1 MAGRA
6 TNMIDAPT
14 RRDRVA
20 SEELAGEVRL
30 KSPSKDGQL
39 NPACWVPDCERTAGE
54 FGDEPGNFECPHA
67 VTVDREGT
75 VFVSDRRKLP
85 SGMMKMVAQLVGHD
99 ENEIGAIGHV
109 FPPGNSGWNE
119 MRRRADFLPPKAASI
134 LPAKVRRSSPAN
146 TAQCR
151 RPCCASPARRLWRPP
166 PARPRTW
173 CCSDQGRWPTPAS
186 CTGR

>member
-39 NPACWVPDCERTAGE
+39 NPACRVPDCERTAGE

-67 VTVDREGT
+67 VSVDREGT

-109 FPPGNSGWNE
+109 FPSRQWRLE
-119 MRRRADFLPPKAASI
+119 RDTKCLSFVRSTSAKRIQI
-134 LPAKVRRSSPAN
+134 LVVGERN
-146 TAQCR
+146 T
-151 RPCCASPARRLWRPP
+151 LNM
-166 PARPRTW
+166 
-173 CCSDQGRWPTPAS
+173 
-186 CTGR
+186 